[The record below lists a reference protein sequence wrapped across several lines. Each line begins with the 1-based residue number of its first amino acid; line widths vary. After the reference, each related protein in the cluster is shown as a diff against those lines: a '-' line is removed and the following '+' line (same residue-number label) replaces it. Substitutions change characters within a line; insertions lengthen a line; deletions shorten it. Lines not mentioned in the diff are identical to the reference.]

1 MIHHRQ
7 SELSRRLSASGMSDN
22 TATLPE
28 YRAQLAAL
36 IEARRSPSARF
47 RRWLAS
53 ALDTLSR
60 KVMT

>member
-1 MIHHRQ
+1 
-7 SELSRRLSASGMSDN
+7 MSDN

-36 IEARRSPSARF
+36 IEARRSPLARF
-47 RRWLAS
+47 RRCSNAKGVAHATARLLLWLAS